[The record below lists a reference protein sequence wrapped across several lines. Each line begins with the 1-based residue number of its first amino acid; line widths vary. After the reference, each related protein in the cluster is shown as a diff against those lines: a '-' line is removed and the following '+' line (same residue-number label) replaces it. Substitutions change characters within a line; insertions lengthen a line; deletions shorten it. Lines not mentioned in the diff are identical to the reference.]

1 MSFFFFFNV
10 ENKNR
15 HKSKS
20 KKDKGRKKYTPNITL
35 MADMAEVSLVYDLMM
50 SHTAKLENAEVFQL
64 VITSSPKKW
73 LLFTSFL

>member
-1 MSFFFFFNV
+1 MSFLFFFNV

-20 KKDKGRKKYTPNITL
+20 KKYKGRKKYTPNITL

-64 VITSSPKKW
+64 VITSSPKK
-73 LLFTSFL
+73 